1 VVEGRKVRH
10 GTEAGMERYNLV
22 VLGDVY
28 PTLAEANRAIGD
40 ASVLARL
47 TPARKRVLARVF
59 AWLRR

>member
-1 VVEGRKVRH
+1 MRH